1 MFLSLR
7 GQSIANNS
15 YVNINDIG
23 EYEDALL
30 CHSDK
35 PGCCSGPPNR
45 AGEWYYPNGTRVE
58 TMGRS
63 DDEFYRDRG
72 TQVVRLNHRPGSFT
86 ERGLFRCEVPDASNI
101 NQRIYMNIGNT
112 FGLNSIIS
120 LATFLNS
127 VHTGNLTVSPFDP
140 ATKITGEMF
149 SLVCSAD
156 IHPLPTHGHV
166 QLSIFEWFFDNS
178 SLPSGATASDVI
190 KSGTTTYTSTL
201 KFSPLD
207 ETHTGVYTCQI
218 SYTAV
223 STTITVKGKN

>member
-23 EYEDALL
+23 ERDDALL
-30 CHSDK
+30 CHTDK
-35 PGCCSGPPNR
+35 TDCCSGSYNR
-45 AGEWYYPNGTRVE
+45 AGEWYYPSGIQV
-58 TMGRS
+58 GIYG
-63 DDEFYRDRG
+63 DYYDEFYRNRG
-72 TQVVRLNHRPGSFT
+72 TRVVRLNYRQGSFT

-101 NQRIYMNIGNT
+101 NQRIYVNIGNT

-127 VHTGNLTVSPFDP
+127 VHTGNLTVSPFAP

-156 IHPLPTHGHV
+156 IHPLPTHGHA

-178 SLPSGATASDVI
+178 SLPS
-190 KSGTTTYTSTL
+190 
-201 KFSPLD
+201 
-207 ETHTGVYTCQI
+207 
-218 SYTAV
+218 
-223 STTITVKGKN
+223 